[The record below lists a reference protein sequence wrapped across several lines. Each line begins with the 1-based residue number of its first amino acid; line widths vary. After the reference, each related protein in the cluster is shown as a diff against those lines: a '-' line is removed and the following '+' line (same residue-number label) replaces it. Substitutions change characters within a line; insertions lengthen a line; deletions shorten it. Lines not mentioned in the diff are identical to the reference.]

1 MFLYFWIPNFLFTA
15 LHAFN
20 WMTWIA
26 PNNFNLGMVTGFYGG
41 LGYNPWATFDWN
53 VSGTGM
59 LVTPFFS
66 AAQQYAARVLSGLII
81 IGMYYTNTY
90 WSAYTPINS
99 NEAFANDGTVYDVTR
114 ILNGKGG
121 VNIDAYKAYGPPYFT
136 GVLVAGQGSWFA
148 WYPMTLFYVSIQHYH
163 ALKKA
168 GYEMYKGIRYRTPI
182 YDGNDDPHSKMMSVY
197 KEVADWWFIVVL
209 LISLV
214 LGVIALKVWP
224 VNTPVWSLFAV
235 IGLSGVFLIPSA
247 LLMANANVSMGF
259 NVLFQRLAGYW
270 FVGNPEALIIVT
282 AFGQNFDAQAEN
294 YISDQKMAH
303 YAKLPPR
310 AIFRGQIISVF
321 CNCFIFI
328 GMLNWMVDN
337 FDNGTLCK
345 WNNAQH
351 FVCTDAVL
359 VFASAIEYGAFGVKN
374 FFTLYPILPWCFLI
388 GGLVG
393 IFWGVMQKFGQ
404 NIKDVA
410 RRHWSEQTLALR
422 QIYVSTDGAL
432 WLV

>member
-1 MFLYFWIPNFLFTA
+1 MGASYFPFANPAGAVYYVYLVQELPQYLNRRWVTFSYQIVLALSTQFFGFGFAGLLRRFVIYPVTALWPKVFPTLALNRALLVPEKKGEVVNRWRLTRYKFFLLAFAAMFLYFWIPNFLFTA

-20 WMTWIA
+20 WMTWVA

-168 GYEMYKGIRYRTPI
+168 GYEMYKVIRYRTPI
-182 YDGNDDPHSKMMSVY
+182 YDGNDDPPLQND
-197 KEVADWWFIVVL
+197 E
-209 LISLV
+209 
-214 LGVIALKVWP
+214 
-224 VNTPVWSLFAV
+224 
-235 IGLSGVFLIPSA
+235 
-247 LLMANANVSMGF
+247 
-259 NVLFQRLAGYW
+259 RL
-270 FVGNPEALIIVT
+270 
-282 AFGQNFDAQAEN
+282 
-294 YISDQKMAH
+294 
-303 YAKLPPR
+303 
-310 AIFRGQIISVF
+310 
-321 CNCFIFI
+321 
-328 GMLNWMVDN
+328 
-337 FDNGTLCK
+337 
-345 WNNAQH
+345 
-351 FVCTDAVL
+351 
-359 VFASAIEYGAFGVKN
+359 
-374 FFTLYPILPWCFLI
+374 
-388 GGLVG
+388 
-393 IFWGVMQKFGQ
+393 
-404 NIKDVA
+404 
-410 RRHWSEQTLALR
+410 
-422 QIYVSTDGAL
+422 
-432 WLV
+432 